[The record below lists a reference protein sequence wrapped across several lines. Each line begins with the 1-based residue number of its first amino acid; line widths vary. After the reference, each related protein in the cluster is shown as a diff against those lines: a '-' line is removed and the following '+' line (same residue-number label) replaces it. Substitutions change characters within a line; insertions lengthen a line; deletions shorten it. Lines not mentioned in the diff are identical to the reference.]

1 MGHMATP
8 LRHAAKPRS
17 SQTITASEYAS
28 LLGLRAR
35 SPLAVAEQV
44 SKGIGYEAFEKL
56 RGVIELP
63 AAELARLVN
72 IPSRTLHRRK
82 IEKRLHADESDR
94 LVRLSRIFAEAIA
107 LFEGDREEARRWFSS
122 PAPALGDRTP
132 LSMTSTDVGAREV
145 EALIGRLEYG
155 VFA

>member
-1 MGHMATP
+1 MATS
-8 LRHAAKPRS
+8 LRHPTRPRAPQAIAAN
-17 SQTITASEYAS
+17 EYAS

-94 LVRLSRIFAEAIA
+94 LVRLSRVFAEAIA